1 MNLVVTLA
9 FAGLGA
15 GLLLALR
22 PLVTPAPHRTAEAQA
37 VAGLPPALRRPL
49 ERYIERR
56 AGKGATTAA
65 QFGLVLLT
73 GLILGV
79 AVLFPF
85 FSLGAVFPAVLA
97 AFVAGQMY
105 LQAQE
110 LRRTARLDE
119 QALEFLT
126 LAVANLAAAAH
137 SAPARVIGG
146 LLASAEAPL
155 REEIAAILPPLQGG
169 KDFRPALEDVLETTR
184 SARLRRVLHLW
195 RASEEETLGP
205 AGQAARFQALFEQER
220 LLESLRR
227 ETLLA
232 VRKAQ
237 SSMYVVIGIIPA
249 LVAVMMA
256 LVPAFREAYM
266 NTLLGHLGLGIIL
279 ALEFLAVFLSRR
291 IVRAALK

>member
-22 PLVTPAPHRTAEAQA
+22 PLVTPAPHRAAEARA

>member
-1 MNLVVTLA
+1 MNLVVVLA
-9 FAGLGA
+9 LAGLGT
-15 GLLLALR
+15 GLLMALR
-22 PLVTPAPHRTAEAQA
+22 PGGRPSPYREAEARA
-37 VAGLPPALRRPL
+37 VAALPVDLRRRM
-49 ERYIERR
+49 ERYIEKR
-56 AGKGATTAA
+56 AGKGAATAA
-65 QFGLVLLT
+65 QFGMVLLSS
-73 GLILGV
+73 LILG
-79 AVLFPF
+79 AAALFPF
-85 FSLGAVFPAVLA
+85 FSLGAVFPAVLV
-97 AFVAGQMY
+97 AFISGQMY

-110 LRRTARLDE
+110 LKRTARLDE

-155 REEIAAILPPLQGG
+155 REEVAAILPPLQGG
-169 KDFRPALEDVLETTR
+169 KDFRPALEDVLDTTR
-184 SARLRRVLHLW
+184 SGRLRRVLHLW

-256 LVPAFREAYM
+256 LVPAFREAYV